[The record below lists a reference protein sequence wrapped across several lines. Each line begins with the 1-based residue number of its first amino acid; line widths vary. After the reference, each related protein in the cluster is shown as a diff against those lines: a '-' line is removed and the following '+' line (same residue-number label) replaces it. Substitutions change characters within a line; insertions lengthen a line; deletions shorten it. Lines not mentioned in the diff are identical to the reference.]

1 MKRFAFF
8 TVILSAAITI
18 FAYGCGKGSGKKT
31 KFVSIGTGSMTGVYY
46 PTGQAVSRML
56 NKKEKDYGIKATV
69 DATSGSVYNINAVL
83 NGDLDFGIAQSDR
96 QFQAF
101 NGLKPWKE
109 RKADLRSVFSIYPES
124 ITLLASEPSGI
135 KDIKGLKGKKVSIGS
150 AGSGTLQNALDV
162 LKASNISEKDIIAEK
177 TEPIEAP
184 GLVQDGRLDAFFFTV
199 GHPNGNIKEAT
210 SGRIK
215 MFIVPIKGEK
225 IDRLVESNPY
235 YAKSVIPREFYP
247 SSTNKEDIET
257 IGVKATLVASKNV
270 DENVVYALTKEV
282 FENLDE
288 FKKLHP
294 AYKVIT
300 KENMLK
306 GLSAPIHRGAMK
318 YYKEVG
324 LDKYIKP
331 ELKAKSSLNK

>member
-1 MKRFAFF
+1 LTALAIAGV
-8 TVILSAAITI
+8 TVGLIH
-18 FAYGCGKGSGKKT
+18 GCGKGEGKGK

-69 DATSGSVYNINAVL
+69 DSTSGSVYNINAVL

-96 QFQAF
+96 QFQACK
-101 NGLKPWKE
+101 GLKPWKE
-109 RKADLRSVFSIYPES
+109 KKTDLRSVFSIYPES
-124 ITLLASEPSGI
+124 VTLLASEPSGV
-135 KDIKGLKGKKVSIGS
+135 KDVNGLKGKRVSVGS
-150 AGSGTLQNALDV
+150 AGSGTLQNALEV
-162 LKASNISEKDIIAEK
+162 LNVFGIQKKDYTMEN
-177 TEPIEAP
+177 TEPLEAP

-215 MFIVPIKGEK
+215 MFIVPIEGDK
-225 IDRLVESNPY
+225 IDKLIKANPY
-235 YAKSVIPREFYP
+235 FAKSVIPKEFYP
-247 SSTNKEDIET
+247 NSTNKNDIDT
-257 IGVKATLVASKNV
+257 IGVKATLVTSKNV
-270 DENVVYALTKEV
+270 DEDVVYALTKEV

-306 GLSAPIHRGAMK
+306 GISAPVHRGAMK
-318 YYKEVG
+318 YYKEAG
-324 LDKYIKP
+324 LDKYIGP
-331 ELKAKSSLNK
+331 ELKGGAASAK

>member
-1 MKRFAFF
+1 
-8 TVILSAAITI
+8 
-18 FAYGCGKGSGKKT
+18 
-31 KFVSIGTGSMTGVYY
+31 
-46 PTGQAVSRML
+46 VSRML

-69 DATSGSVYNINAVL
+69 DATSGSVYNINAAL

-96 QFQAF
+96 QFQAC

-109 RKADLRSVFSIYPES
+109 KQTKLRSVFSIYPES
-124 ITLLASEPSGI
+124 ITLLASEPSNI
-135 KDIKGLKGKKVSIGS
+135 KEIKGLKGKKVSIGS
-150 AGSGTLQNALDV
+150 AGSGTLLNALDV
-162 LKASNISEKDIIAEK
+162 LNVFKIRKEDLNLEN

-215 MFIVPIKGEK
+215 MFIVPIKGKK
-225 IDRLVESNPY
+225 IDELIEANPY
-235 YAKSVIPREFYP
+235 YAKSIIPKEFYP
-247 SSTNKEDIET
+247 NSTNSGDIET
-257 IGVKATLVASKNV
+257 VGVKATLVTSEDV
-270 DENVVYALTKEV
+270 DEDIVYALTKEV

-294 AYKVIT
+294 AYKVVT

-306 GLSAPIHRGAMK
+306 GLSAPIHKGAMK
-318 YYKEVG
+318 YYKEAG

-331 ELKAKSSLNK
+331 ELKSSQSK